1 MALILLIVFIY
12 YAIQVTK
19 SINSLIRSESV
30 VTATTATAV
39 SDDEED
45 NGDEGFG
52 ENENHQKFNQINQ
65 SRKAAM

>member
-19 SINSLIRSESV
+19 SINSLIRNESV
-30 VTATTATAV
+30 VTVTTTTAL

-45 NGDEGFG
+45 NGDDGFE
-52 ENENHQKFNQINQ
+52 ENEN
-65 SRKAAM
+65 